1 MTPALAS
8 DRRVSALVI
17 GGPTASGK
25 SLLALELARR
35 HRGVVI
41 NADSMQVYREL
52 SILTARPGE
61 RELAVVPHR
70 LYGVLPASERC
81 SAARWAAM
89 ARAEIAAAARSG
101 WLPILVGG
109 TGLYLR
115 ALMRGLA
122 PVPEIPAAIRAA
134 ATDRL
139 RTLGSVALHDELAR
153 RDPDSAARLPPS
165 DTQRIL
171 RHWEVLE
178 ATGRPLTR
186 WQREAPAGP
195 DDLRFETVVLLPP
208 RQALYAACDARF
220 MRMLDRGALEEVRL
234 LAALG
239 LPPDRPVMKAV
250 GVPELMAFLGGALP
264 WEAAIARGRQATRRY
279 AKRQITWFRHQL
291 PVRHALEQMIADE
304 GEARRVAKV
313 IAPRI
318 IH

>member
-1 MTPALAS
+1 MKAAAPGGAAIS
-8 DRRVSALVI
+8 VLVI

-25 SLLALELARR
+25 SLLALALARR

-52 SILTARPGE
+52 SILTARPGAA
-61 RELAVVPHR
+61 ELAAAPHR

-89 ARAEIAAAARSG
+89 ARSEIAAASRSG
-101 WLPILVGG
+101 SLPILVGG

-122 PVPEIPAAIRAA
+122 PVPEISDEIRSAA
-134 ATDRL
+134 AAHL
-139 RTLGSVALHDELAR
+139 RMLGAPGLHAELAR
-153 RDPDSAARLPPS
+153 RDPEGAARLKPT
-165 DTQRIL
+165 DMQRIL

-178 ATGRPLTR
+178 ATARPLGR
-186 WQREAPAGP
+186 WQRETPDHP
-195 DDLRFETVVLLPP
+195 DDLRFETIILMPP
-208 RQALYAACDARF
+208 RKALYAACDARF
-220 MRMLDRGALEEVRL
+220 LRMLERGAMQEARALI
-234 LAALG
+234 ALG
-239 LPPDRPVMKAV
+239 LAPDRPAMKAV
-250 GVPELMAFLGGALP
+250 GVPELGAFLAGILP
-264 WEAAIARGRQATRRY
+264 WNEAVASSQQATRRY

-291 PVRHALEQMIADE
+291 SAGLILEQMIE
-304 GEARRVAKV
+304 GESEAQGVAAA